1 MAAIRV
7 ISLDLDD
14 TLWPVG
20 PVIAAAEHAL
30 LDWLRS
36 RHPAAARGHDV
47 SSMRAMRSRVAE
59 EFPERSHDMTFLRH
73 RALTAQFA
81 AAGLPAGLSDEALEV
96 FLHAR
101 NRVEFYDDVRPALDR
116 LRSRYRLFALSNGN
130 ADLHRCGI
138 GDLFDGHVTAIA
150 AGAAKPD
157 ARIYAVLIRMAG
169 VSAAEILQSGTIRSP
184 TSMEPGR
191 PACKPSGS
199 TAVASASGPKSSR
212 RRRAPSRRSPRFSS
226 STMMHAAVGSLRCR
240 LLIRKTLILSVFSD
254 LSSRFAPSLAIDI
267 ADRMVMGNRR
277 ISEHASDAR

>member
-59 EFPERSHDMTFLRH
+59 EFPERSHDLTFLRH

-169 VSAAEILQSGTIRSP
+169 VSAAEILHVGDDPLADVDGARQAGMQTIWLNRGGEREWP
-184 TSMEPGR
+184 KELAP
-191 PACKPSGS
+191 PARTIS
-199 TAVASASGPKSSR
+199 T
-212 RRRAPSRRSPRFSS
+212 
-226 STMMHAAVGSLRCR
+226 
-240 LLIRKTLILSVFSD
+240 
-254 LSSRFAPSLAIDI
+254 LAEIF
-267 ADRMVMGNRR
+267 
-277 ISEHASDAR
+277 